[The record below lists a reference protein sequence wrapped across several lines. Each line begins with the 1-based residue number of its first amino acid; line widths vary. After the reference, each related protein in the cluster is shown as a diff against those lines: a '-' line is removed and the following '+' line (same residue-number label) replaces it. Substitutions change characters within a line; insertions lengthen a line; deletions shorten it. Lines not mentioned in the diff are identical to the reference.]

1 MTNIIGGLPANF
13 SVKGAQAQGLIPSNA
28 QVVTINGVTVSKS
41 FPNPTVSNL
50 IGAGLLDPT
59 LPASA
64 LGFAGGYG
72 GS

>member
-1 MTNIIGGLPANF
+1 MTNIISGLPSNF
-13 SVKGAQAQGLIPSNA
+13 SVKAAQAQGLIPSNA
-28 QVVTINGVTVSKS
+28 QVSTINGIAVSKS

-64 LGFAGGYG
+64 LGFSGGFG